1 MDEAVH
7 MAFSRCSPATH
18 RLQPPLAR
26 SDRALPARSGS
37 APERRMGGV
46 AQFSAAWTAAW
57 LRKSLMAPL
66 RRL

>member
-26 SDRALPARSGS
+26 SGS

-46 AQFSAAWTAAW
+46 AQFSAAWTAA
-57 LRKSLMAPL
+57 
-66 RRL
+66 